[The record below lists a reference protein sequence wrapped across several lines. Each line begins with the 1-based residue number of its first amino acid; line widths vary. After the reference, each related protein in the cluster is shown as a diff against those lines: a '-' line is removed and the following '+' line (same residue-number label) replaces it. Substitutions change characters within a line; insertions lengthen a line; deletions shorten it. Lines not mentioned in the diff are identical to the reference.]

1 MLPASQ
7 ASVIEGHDHGEVLL
21 DVERKLS
28 SGKTIGFRST
38 SLGLVVVNADQ
49 LRHRL
54 SQCLKQKTSKTL
66 IDPKEPEFEVKQ
78 GFFNNKP
85 QKQLA
90 LNKETRRRL
99 KRKLW
104 NQVRDR
110 QSDNKQNRLI

>member
-1 MLPASQ
+1 MSTKGDMLPASQ

-54 SQCLKQKTSKTL
+54 SQGLKQKTSKTL
-66 IDPKEPEFEVKQ
+66 IVPKEPEFEVGQ
-78 GFFNNKP
+78 GFFTTSHKNN
-85 QKQLA
+85 
-90 LNKETRRRL
+90 LN
-99 KRKLW
+99 
-104 NQVRDR
+104 
-110 QSDNKQNRLI
+110 